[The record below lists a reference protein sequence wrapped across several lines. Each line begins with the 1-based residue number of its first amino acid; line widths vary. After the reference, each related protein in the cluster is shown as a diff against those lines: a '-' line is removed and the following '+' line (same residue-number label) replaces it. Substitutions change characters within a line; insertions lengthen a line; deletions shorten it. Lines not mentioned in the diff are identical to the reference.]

1 MDCFYHGCYYKN
13 ADGTN
18 RIVASGENC
27 LLRMKKCFWKVPC
40 DIRSGL
46 KTRSR
51 AKSELTV
58 SFQAA
63 DSITKKGQEN
73 N

>member
-1 MDCFYHGCYYKN
+1 MDRLYHGCYYKN

-18 RIVASGENC
+18 RIVASGKYC

-40 DIRSGL
+40 NIRSGM

-51 AKSELTV
+51 AISEPNV

-63 DSITKKGQEN
+63 DSITKKGQ
-73 N
+73 